1 MAAGFTT
8 EHAVVTRP
16 MARGLVAAG
25 LALCLSLAAWAAQG
39 AAPERV
45 VTLGGSVTEI
55 AFALD
60 RGDRIVADDLSSLY
74 PEAATRLPRVGYYR
88 ATPVEGVV
96 AMRPDMVLASEQAGP
111 PHAIQKLTELG
122 VNLQVVSDQPTVA
135 SLYRRIDQ
143 VAAALDA
150 KSAGARLSA
159 ALKRDL
165 DRIQAQPRSDRPTLL
180 MVNRTGT
187 SQGAGSGTAADEV
200 LRLAGLANVLAGQQG
215 YKPLSPEAMTA
226 LAPELLVITA
236 SSLDALGGMDKL
248 LQVPGVIAT
257 PAARAGRIV
266 VMDDLLVLGLGP
278 RLPQA
283 LQQLQD
289 AAGAPARAAR

>member
-1 MAAGFTT
+1 MGAGFTT
-8 EHAVVTRP
+8 NSMGIATLI
-16 MARGLVAAG
+16 RGVAASG
-25 LALCLSLAAWAAQG
+25 LALCLSAAAWAAQG

-111 PHAIQKLTELG
+111 PQAIQKLAELG
-122 VNLQVVSDQPTVA
+122 VNLQVVSDQPTID
-135 SLYRRIDQ
+135 SLFRRIEQ
-143 VAAALDA
+143 VAGALDA
-150 KSAGARLSA
+150 RSAGAQLSA
-159 ALKRDL
+159 SLRRDL
-165 DRIQAQPRSDRPTLL
+165 DRIQAQPRSGRPTLL
-180 MVNRTGT
+180 MVNRTGA

-200 LRLAGLANVLAGQQG
+200 LRLAGLTNVLAGQQG

-226 LAPELLVITA
+226 LTPELIVITT

-248 LQVPGVIAT
+248 LQVPGVIGT

-266 VMDDLLVLGLGP
+266 MMDDLLVLGLGP

-283 LQQLQD
+283 LRQLQD

>member
-1 MAAGFTT
+1 MGAGFTT
-8 EHAVVTRP
+8 NSMGIATLI
-16 MARGLVAAG
+16 RGVAASG
-25 LALCLSLAAWAAQG
+25 LALCLSAAAWAAQG
-39 AAPERV
+39 AAPQRV

-111 PHAIQKLTELG
+111 PQAIQKLTELG
-122 VNLQVVSDQPTVA
+122 VNLQVVSDQPTIE
-135 SLYRRIDQ
+135 SLFRRIEQ
-143 VAAALDA
+143 VAGALDA
-150 KSAGARLSA
+150 RSAGAQLSA
-159 ALKRDL
+159 SLRRDL
-165 DRIQAQPRSDRPTLL
+165 DRIQAQPRSGRPTLL
-180 MVNRTGT
+180 MVNRTGA

-200 LRLAGLANVLAGQQG
+200 LRLAGLTNVLAGQQG
-215 YKPLSPEAMTA
+215 YKPLSPEALTA
-226 LAPELLVITA
+226 LAPELIVITT

-248 LQVPGVIAT
+248 LQVPGVIGT

-283 LQQLQD
+283 LRQLHD

>member
-1 MAAGFTT
+1 MGAGFTT
-8 EHAVVTRP
+8 NSMGIATLI
-16 MARGLVAAG
+16 RGVAASG
-25 LALCLSLAAWAAQG
+25 LALCLSAAAWAAQG

-111 PHAIQKLTELG
+111 PQAIQKLAELG
-122 VNLQVVSDQPTVA
+122 VNLQVVSDQPTIE
-135 SLYRRIDQ
+135 SLFRRIEQ
-143 VAAALDA
+143 VAGALDA
-150 KSAGARLSA
+150 RSAGAQLSA
-159 ALKRDL
+159 SLRRDL
-165 DRIQAQPRSDRPTLL
+165 DRIQAQPRSGRPTLL
-180 MVNRTGT
+180 MVNRTGA

-200 LRLAGLANVLAGQQG
+200 LRLAGLTNVLAGQQG

-226 LAPELLVITA
+226 LAPELIVIAT

-248 LQVPGVIAT
+248 LQVPGVIGT

-283 LQQLQD
+283 LRQLQD

>member
-1 MAAGFTT
+1 MGAGFTT
-8 EHAVVTRP
+8 NSMGIATLI
-16 MARGLVAAG
+16 RGVAASG
-25 LALCLSLAAWAAQG
+25 LALCLSAAAWAAQG

-111 PHAIQKLTELG
+111 PQAIQKLAELG
-122 VNLQVVSDQPTVA
+122 VNLRVVSDQPTID
-135 SLYRRIDQ
+135 SLFRRIEQ
-143 VAAALDA
+143 VAGALDA
-150 KSAGARLSA
+150 RSAGAQLSA
-159 ALKRDL
+159 SLRRDL
-165 DRIQAQPRSDRPTLL
+165 DRIQAQPRSGRPTLL
-180 MVNRTGT
+180 MVNRTGA

-200 LRLAGLANVLAGQQG
+200 LRLAGLTNVLAGQQG

-226 LAPELLVITA
+226 LAPELIVITT

-248 LQVPGVIAT
+248 LQVPGVIGT

-283 LQQLQD
+283 LRQLQD

>member
-1 MAAGFTT
+1 MGAGFTT
-8 EHAVVTRP
+8 NSMGIATLI
-16 MARGLVAAG
+16 RGFAASG
-25 LALCLSLAAWAAQG
+25 LALCLSAAAWAAQG

-96 AMRPDMVLASEQAGP
+96 AMQPDMVLASEQAGP
-111 PHAIQKLTELG
+111 PQAIQKLAELG
-122 VNLQVVSDQPTVA
+122 VNLQVVSDQPTIE
-135 SLYRRIDQ
+135 SLFRRIEQ
-143 VAAALDA
+143 VAGALDA
-150 KSAGARLSA
+150 RSAGAQLSA
-159 ALKRDL
+159 SLRRDL
-165 DRIQAQPRSDRPTLL
+165 DRIQAQPRSGRPTLL
-180 MVNRTGT
+180 MVNRTGA

-200 LRLAGLANVLAGQQG
+200 LRLAGLTNVLSGQQG

-226 LAPELLVITA
+226 LAPELIVITT

-248 LQVPGVIAT
+248 LQVPGVIGT

-283 LQQLQD
+283 LRQLQD

>member
-1 MAAGFTT
+1 MGAGFTT
-8 EHAVVTRP
+8 NSMGIATLI
-16 MARGLVAAG
+16 RGVAASG
-25 LALCLSLAAWAAQG
+25 LALCLSAAAWAAQG

-111 PHAIQKLTELG
+111 PQAIQKLAELG
-122 VNLQVVSDQPTVA
+122 VNLQVVSDQPTIE
-135 SLYRRIDQ
+135 SLFRRIEQ
-143 VAAALDA
+143 VAGALDA
-150 KSAGARLSA
+150 RSAGAQLSA
-159 ALKRDL
+159 SLRRDL
-165 DRIQAQPRSDRPTLL
+165 DRIQAQPRSGRPTLL
-180 MVNRTGT
+180 MVNRTGA

-200 LRLAGLANVLAGQQG
+200 LRLAGLTNVLAGQQG
-215 YKPLSPEAMTA
+215 YKPLSPEALTA
-226 LAPELLVITA
+226 LAPELIVITT

-248 LQVPGVIAT
+248 LQVPGVIGT

-283 LQQLQD
+283 LRQLQD

>member
-1 MAAGFTT
+1 MGAGFTT
-8 EHAVVTRP
+8 NSMGIATLI
-16 MARGLVAAG
+16 RGVAASG
-25 LALCLSLAAWAAQG
+25 LALCLSAAAWAAQG

-111 PHAIQKLTELG
+111 PQAIQKLAELG
-122 VNLQVVSDQPTVA
+122 VNLQVVSDQPTID
-135 SLYRRIDQ
+135 SLFRRIEQ
-143 VAAALDA
+143 VAGALDA
-150 KSAGARLSA
+150 RSAGAQLSA
-159 ALKRDL
+159 SLRRDL
-165 DRIQAQPRSDRPTLL
+165 DRIQAQPRSGRPTLL
-180 MVNRTGT
+180 MVNRTGA

-200 LRLAGLANVLAGQQG
+200 LRLAGLTNVLAGQQG
-215 YKPLSPEAMTA
+215 YKPLSPEALTA
-226 LAPELLVITA
+226 LAPELIVITT

-248 LQVPGVIAT
+248 LQVPGVIGT
-257 PAARAGRIV
+257 PAARAARIV

-283 LQQLQD
+283 LRQLQD

>member
-1 MAAGFTT
+1 MGAGFTT
-8 EHAVVTRP
+8 NSMGIATLI
-16 MARGLVAAG
+16 RGVAASG
-25 LALCLSLAAWAAQG
+25 LALCLSAAAWAAQG
-39 AAPERV
+39 AAPQRV

-111 PHAIQKLTELG
+111 PQAIQKLTELG
-122 VNLQVVSDQPTVA
+122 VNLQVVSDQPTIE
-135 SLYRRIDQ
+135 SLFRRIEQ
-143 VAAALDA
+143 VAGALDA
-150 KSAGARLSA
+150 RSAGAQLSA
-159 ALKRDL
+159 SLRRDL
-165 DRIQAQPRSDRPTLL
+165 DRIQAQPRSGRPTLL
-180 MVNRTGT
+180 MVNRTGA

-200 LRLAGLANVLAGQQG
+200 LRLAGLTNVLAGQQG
-215 YKPLSPEAMTA
+215 YKPLSPEALTS
-226 LAPELLVITA
+226 LAPELIVITT

-248 LQVPGVIAT
+248 LQVPGVIGT

-283 LQQLQD
+283 LRQLHD

>member
-1 MAAGFTT
+1 MGAGFTT
-8 EHAVVTRP
+8 NSMGIATLI
-16 MARGLVAAG
+16 RGVAASG
-25 LALCLSLAAWAAQG
+25 LALCLSAAAWAAQG

-111 PHAIQKLTELG
+111 PQAIQKLTELG
-122 VNLQVVSDQPTVA
+122 VNLQVVSDQPTIE
-135 SLYRRIDQ
+135 SLFRRIEQ
-143 VAAALDA
+143 VAGALDA
-150 KSAGARLSA
+150 RSAGAQLSA
-159 ALKRDL
+159 SLRRDL
-165 DRIQAQPRSDRPTLL
+165 DRIQAQPRSGRPTLL
-180 MVNRTGT
+180 MVNRTGA

-200 LRLAGLANVLAGQQG
+200 LRLAGLTNVLAGQQG
-215 YKPLSPEAMTA
+215 YKPLSPEALTS
-226 LAPELLVITA
+226 LAPELIVITT

-248 LQVPGVIAT
+248 LQVPGVIGT

-283 LQQLQD
+283 LRQLHD

>member
-1 MAAGFTT
+1 MGAGFTT
-8 EHAVVTRP
+8 NSMGIATLI
-16 MARGLVAAG
+16 RGVAASG
-25 LALCLSLAAWAAQG
+25 LALCLSAAAWAAQG

-88 ATPVEGVV
+88 ATPVEGVL

-111 PHAIQKLTELG
+111 PQAIQKLAELG
-122 VNLQVVSDQPTVA
+122 VNLQVVSDQPTIE
-135 SLYRRIDQ
+135 SLFRRIEQ
-143 VAAALDA
+143 VAGALDA
-150 KSAGARLSA
+150 RSAGAQLSA
-159 ALKRDL
+159 SLRRDL
-165 DRIQAQPRSDRPTLL
+165 DRIQAQPRSGRPTLL
-180 MVNRTGT
+180 MVNRTGA

-200 LRLAGLANVLAGQQG
+200 LRLAGLTNVLAGQQG

-226 LAPELLVITA
+226 LAPELIVITT

-248 LQVPGVIAT
+248 LQVPGVIGT

-283 LQQLQD
+283 LRQLQD

>member
-1 MAAGFTT
+1 MGAGFTT
-8 EHAVVTRP
+8 NSMGIATLI
-16 MARGLVAAG
+16 RGVAASG
-25 LALCLSLAAWAAQG
+25 LALCLSAAAWAAQG

-111 PHAIQKLTELG
+111 PQAIQKLTELG
-122 VNLQVVSDQPTVA
+122 VNLQVVSDQPTIE
-135 SLYRRIDQ
+135 SLFRRIEQ
-143 VAAALDA
+143 VAGALDA
-150 KSAGARLSA
+150 RSAGAQLSA
-159 ALKRDL
+159 SLRRDL
-165 DRIQAQPRSDRPTLL
+165 DRIQAQPRSGRPTLL
-180 MVNRTGT
+180 MVNRTGA

-200 LRLAGLANVLAGQQG
+200 LRLAGLTNVLAGQQG
-215 YKPLSPEAMTA
+215 YKPLSPEALTA
-226 LAPELLVITA
+226 LAPELIVITT

-248 LQVPGVIAT
+248 LQVPGVIGT

-283 LQQLQD
+283 LRQLHD

>member
-1 MAAGFTT
+1 MGVGVTT
-8 EHAVVTRP
+8 EGTLARTV
-16 MARGLVAAG
+16 ARGVLAAG
-25 LALCLSLAAWAAQG
+25 LAFCLSTAAWAAHG
-39 AAPERV
+39 AAPKRV

-122 VNLQVVSDQPTVA
+122 VNVQVVSDQPTVA

-150 KSAGARLSA
+150 KPAGAQLSA

-165 DRIQAQPRSDRPTLL
+165 NRIQAQPRSGRPTLL
-180 MVNRTGT
+180 MVNRTGA
-187 SQGAGSGTAADEV
+187 SQGAGSGTAADEI
-200 LRLAGLANVLAGQQG
+200 LRLAGLTNVLAAQQG

-226 LAPELLVITA
+226 LAPELIVITS
-236 SSLDALGGMDKL
+236 SSLEALGGMDKL
-248 LQVPGVIAT
+248 LQVPGVIGT

-283 LQQLQD
+283 LQHLHD